1 MTQATPP
8 APFFRVVF
16 SRMDSDQIKNVTLFT
31 LDHVQSHADVLG
43 REGWIL
49 KEVNPTQH
57 AAVVK
62 YFGQTHFEWSNNL
75 SAKNGWA
82 FSCVCG
88 DEDYTYD
95 KQGII
100 EIAKD
105 HTANVIVHH
114 KNGNVKVLA

>member
-1 MTQATPP
+1 MTQAT
-8 APFFRVVF
+8 PFFRVVF
-16 SRMDSDQIKNVTLFT
+16 SRSDSDQIKNVKLST

-57 AAVVK
+57 AAVVR
-62 YFGQTHFEWSNNL
+62 YIGQTHFEWSNNL

-95 KQGII
+95 KKGII
-100 EIAKD
+100 EIAQL
-105 HTANVIVHH
+105 HTANVTVVH